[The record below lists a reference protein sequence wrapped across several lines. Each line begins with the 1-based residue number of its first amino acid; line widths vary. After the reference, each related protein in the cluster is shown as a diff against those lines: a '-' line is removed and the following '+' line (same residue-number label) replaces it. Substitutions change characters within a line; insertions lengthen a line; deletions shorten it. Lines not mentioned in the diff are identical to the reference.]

1 MKKLGVT
8 RNKVYKRV
16 KTDTT
21 DQLKKREVTIIYE
34 N

>member
-21 DQLKKREVTIIYE
+21 DQLKKKRSDNYE